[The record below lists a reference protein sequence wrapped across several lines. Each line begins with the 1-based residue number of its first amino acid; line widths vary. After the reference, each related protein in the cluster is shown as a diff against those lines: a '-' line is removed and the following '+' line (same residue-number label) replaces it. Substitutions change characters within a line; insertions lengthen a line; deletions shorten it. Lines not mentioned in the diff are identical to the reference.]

1 MNKILILLMSVL
13 TATCAFAAGTA
24 DEALFNQIINS
35 QKDKLRLNSNQTTTQ
50 DRNLQNYNQQNQ
62 TQNQRLQQ
70 GQNSGTGVVNPS
82 GQQQF
87 QQNVMQ
93 NQMQNQFFNDNQK
106 IGLQNLPKEYSVYG
120 HDMFS
125 SQNTDQTVTTSD
137 QFIAD
142 QNVNVPD
149 DYVLGSGDS
158 VSLQFWGR
166 TAKTEDLI
174 LDRSGEVYSETLGRI
189 SLGGHS
195 YAQARSIVS
204 KMVAGMEGVS
214 ASLVISNTK
223 TVKILVSGS
232 VNKPGY
238 YILNVFGNVTQ
249 AIINAGGVKDFA
261 DIRKVS
267 LVRNGK
273 TIDTIDY
280 YDMINKGTYKPKIQ
294 KLMPN
299 DVIFIPRTTK
309 RVLVEGAV
317 KTEAYYDLRGESN
330 INEVI
335 RLAGGLTSDAVTGNI
350 VLTRVNKKDMKY
362 TVRSIDLSKGRD
374 AAVRIED
381 GDKITVYSVSQDT
394 VNSIKLSGNAMY
406 PGDYEFKQ
414 GMRISDIIKNSGYLL
429 PDTEMEYSYIL
440 RRDAATSETTIVP
453 FSLTKIFADKTSKYN
468 IALHPYDEIVI
479 VGKYQVMENLQ
490 IDVSGEVVTPG
501 DYPAVKNATVYEMI
515 VAAGGF
521 TSSSDKNAI
530 EIVNYDN
537 GKYSSEYI
545 DVSRAMSVKAPL
557 QGFIV
562 VHGIYES
569 AVFNYIE
576 VSGDILNSGEFIF
589 HSGMTLKDLLD
600 KAVSTE
606 KRNEK
611 YSVLIYRKNR
621 DVGGNEVFSMTLKNL
636 SDAKT
641 AYRLEQ
647 GDKVIVK
654 LVLKETV
661 RYVNI
666 EGAVVD
672 PGTYQHAENL
682 TVAQLIIMA
691 GGLKDSAYA
700 DTVEI
705 VRKEIS
711 GGNVEQ
717 KYISVTKD
725 KLNITP
731 LITGDRVVVRDIS
744 EYNKMEYVT
753 LAGEVKFPGKYPI
766 KKGEKLSSVIER
778 AGGFTDNAYLNGAV
792 FNRVRVKL
800 EKQEMLNKMIT
811 NLEREILVNANI
823 EAMTASTTTSVDS
836 SELML
841 KTKDQF
847 ISSMKKLKADG
858 RVVLKLSHPRLLKGS
873 SNDIELENGD
883 ELFIPNTPSTI
894 VVSGSVLSPG
904 AFVYNPKMDWEDYIK
919 LTGGLLSQADKKNV
933 FIMKVNGTA
942 QKVSGD
948 AITWSPQN
956 DRWEFSYFSKEK
968 PLNPGDTIMVPDNY
982 NRIPWMRNIKDI
994 TQIMMQ
1000 IAVTAGVLTNI

>member
-711 GGNVEQ
+711 GGNVQQ

-811 NLEREILVNANI
+811 
-823 EAMTASTTTSVDS
+823 
-836 SELML
+836 
-841 KTKDQF
+841 
-847 ISSMKKLKADG
+847 
-858 RVVLKLSHPRLLKGS
+858 
-873 SNDIELENGD
+873 
-883 ELFIPNTPSTI
+883 
-894 VVSGSVLSPG
+894 
-904 AFVYNPKMDWEDYIK
+904 
-919 LTGGLLSQADKKNV
+919 
-933 FIMKVNGTA
+933 
-942 QKVSGD
+942 
-948 AITWSPQN
+948 
-956 DRWEFSYFSKEK
+956 
-968 PLNPGDTIMVPDNY
+968 
-982 NRIPWMRNIKDI
+982 
-994 TQIMMQ
+994 
-1000 IAVTAGVLTNI
+1000 